1 MAEAKSARL
10 KDKIASLREQ
20 MRKVKALKVAVHAAP
35 DKQISLTDPDA
46 RSMATSG
53 KDTGRWSATMCR
65 PWSMRGITGSSRTR
79 SPISATIESQLATMA
94 KEAQAA
100 TGVRDLTAIADRG
113 CFKGEEIVACEAA
126 GVTPI
131 VPKPLTSGAKVD
143 GRFGRQDFVCDP
155 GEDAYRRPAGE
166 TLTWRCSN
174 VEEGF
179 KAALLLDD
187 EMRRLR
193 AEIEVHAFQ
202 GAARKTLGARSRPRR
217 DAGTAG
223 PRAHD
228 HAHPTP
234 DRRTSVW
241 NHQGLDGRDPLPPA
255 HPRKGQNRDEPSR
268 SRLQPEADDRHPRG
282 AADDPGDEGRLRPS
296 AYKI

>member
-1 MAEAKSARL
+1 
-10 KDKIASLREQ
+10 
-20 MRKVKALKVAVHAAP
+20 
-35 DKQISLTDPDA
+35 
-46 RSMATSG
+46 
-53 KDTGRWSATMCR
+53 
-65 PWSMRGITGSSRTR
+65 GSSRTR

-100 TGVRDLTAIADRG
+100 TGGRDLTAIADRG

-131 VPKPLTSGAKVD
+131 VPKPLTAGAKAD

-155 GEDAYRRPAGE
+155 GE
-166 TLTWRCSN
+166 
-174 VEEGF
+174 
-179 KAALLLDD
+179 
-187 EMRRLR
+187 
-193 AEIEVHAFQ
+193 
-202 GAARKTLGARSRPRR
+202 
-217 DAGTAG
+217 
-223 PRAHD
+223 
-228 HAHPTP
+228 AHPTP